1 MVWRLKISITLSL
14 LICSVFVFI
23 ALNGCS
29 RKFYKEDADKEVYKI
44 LENKWHD
51 DFGEMTNYKVND
63 TTPNDVE
70 IAQMVPSSGVINL
83 RQAVALATK
92 YNRDYQS
99 QKESLYLSALDLT
112 GTRYQYAIRWFG
124 TIDGT
129 YTDDKSNG
137 DDVTVESSS
146 GADTSQLL
154 LGGILFNAGIAIDWM
169 RFLTGDPR
177 NALSS
182 VLNSDITIPLL
193 GSGAGKQAKERLTQA
208 ERNVLY
214 SIRTFNRYRQTFVVS
229 IISDYYR
236 VLLQKERVVIA
247 EASYKR
253 LIDSTN
259 QLRMQVEVGQ
269 SAPAEADEAEQK
281 LLTAENNLVSTR
293 QNYEQTLDSFKI
305 RLAIPTDAN
314 IVLDQNDLLVLEQSG
329 VGRPGYSEQEAIEMA
344 LNRRLDLANTKDGL
358 EDSQRQLE
366 LAAEGLGVQLN
377 LVGSVDVSSPRNETD
392 FQNLQF
398 HRGVYELGFEADL
411 PIDRKNERNAY
422 REALI
427 SLQRQQRGYDNDVER
442 IKLDIRQAYRNL
454 IETAETY
461 RIQKV
466 GLRLAER
473 RVEEQKLRLQYGLTT
488 IRLLLQT
495 EDDLVSA
502 QNNVS
507 GALVDHTISKL
518 NFFRDTGVLQ
528 VRPDGMWEQSAQ

>member
-1 MVWRLKISITLSL
+1 MVRRFISSPEP
-14 LICSVFVFI
+14 FWFI
-23 ALNGCS
+23 GAIIFLVAINGCS
-29 RKFYKEDADKEVYKI
+29 RKYYKEDADKEVYKI
-44 LENKWHD
+44 LEDKWQD
-51 DFGEMTNYKVND
+51 DFGQMTNYKVSD
-63 TTPNDVE
+63 STPNDVE
-70 IAQMVPSSGVINL
+70 IAKMIPSSGVINL
-83 RQAVALATK
+83 KQAVALSTK

-129 YTDDKSNG
+129 YTDDKVNG
-137 DDVTVESSS
+137 DDVTVETSS
-146 GADTSQLL
+146 GADNTQLL

-182 VLNSDITIPLL
+182 VLNSDISIPLL

-214 SIRTFNRYRQTFVVS
+214 SIRTFNRYRKTFVVS

-236 VLLQKERVVIA
+236 VLLQKERVTIA
-247 EASYKR
+247 EASYER

-269 SAPAEADEAEQK
+269 SAPAEADEAEQR

-293 QNYEQTLDSFKI
+293 QSYEQTLDSFKL

-314 IVLDQNDLLVLEQSG
+314 VVLDQNDLIVLEQSG
-329 VGRPGYSEQEAIEMA
+329 VGRPGYSEQEAIDMA
-344 LNRRLDLANTKDGL
+344 LNRRLDLANTKDEL

-377 LVGSVDVSSPRNETD
+377 LVGSVDVSSPTNETD

-411 PIDRKNERNAY
+411 PLDRKNERNAY

-427 SLQRQQRGYDNDVER
+427 SLQRQQRGYDNDIES

-461 RIQKV
+461 RIQKI
-466 GLRLAER
+466 GLRLAQR
-473 RVEEQKLRLQYGLTT
+473 RVEEQRLRLQYGLTT
-488 IRLLLQT
+488 IRLLLET

-507 GALVDHTISKL
+507 QALVDHTIAKL

-528 VRPDGMWEQSAQ
+528 VRPDGMWEQTVQ